1 MAEIRTFCAVHPAEG
16 LASKLA
22 ALPYDVY
29 SRDEAREQVKKAP
42 ESFLAIDRPET
53 QFPKDQ
59 DMYAPEV
66 YQKAHDMLEEW
77 IKRGSFVQDQQK
89 CYYLYELTM
98 EGRSQTGLVAC
109 ASIDDYLNGVIK
121 KHENTRAEKEQDRI
135 RHVDTC
141 NAQTG
146 PIFLAYRKDQTIA
159 EVTAK
164 IKQQKPMFAFVSED
178 GIGHKGW
185 SVDAK

>member
-89 CYYLYELTM
+89 CYYLYELM
-98 EGRSQTGLVAC
+98 MDGRSQTGLVAC

-135 RHVDTC
+135 RHLQCTDRTDLSC
-141 NAQTG
+141 LPQRSDDRRGDSKNKT
-146 PIFLAYRKDQTIA
+146 A
-159 EVTAK
+159 ETDVCVCLGRWHRT
-164 IKQQKPMFAFVSED
+164 
-178 GIGHKGW
+178 
-185 SVDAK
+185 

>member
-98 EGRSQTGLVAC
+98 DGRSQTGLVAC

-121 KHENTRAEKEQDRI
+121 KHEIQGQKKSRT
-135 RHVDTC
+135 VSDTSIP
-141 NAQTG
+141 AMHR
-146 PIFLAYRKDQTIA
+146 PARSFLP
-159 EVTAK
+159 TAK
-164 IKQQKPMFAFVSED
+164 IRRSQK
-178 GIGHKGW
+178 
-185 SVDAK
+185 

>member
-66 YQKAHDMLEEW
+66 YQKARSVFEGMLASGE
-77 IKRGSFVQDQQK
+77 FVRD
-89 CYYLYELTM
+89 
-98 EGRSQTGLVAC
+98 
-109 ASIDDYLNGVIK
+109 
-121 KHENTRAEKEQDRI
+121 
-135 RHVDTC
+135 
-141 NAQTG
+141 
-146 PIFLAYRKDQTIA
+146 
-159 EVTAK
+159 
-164 IKQQKPMFAFVSED
+164 
-178 GIGHKGW
+178 
-185 SVDAK
+185 DAKAYL

>member
-89 CYYLYELTM
+89 CYYQI
-98 EGRSQTGLVAC
+98 GRA
-109 ASIDDYLNGVIK
+109 
-121 KHENTRAEKEQDRI
+121 
-135 RHVDTC
+135 HV
-141 NAQTG
+141 
-146 PIFLAYRKDQTIA
+146 
-159 EVTAK
+159 
-164 IKQQKPMFAFVSED
+164 
-178 GIGHKGW
+178 
-185 SVDAK
+185 

>member
-29 SRDEAREQVKKAP
+29 SRDEAREQVKKVP

-66 YQKAHDMLEEW
+66 YQKAHDMLGN
-77 IKRGSFVQDQQK
+77 GS
-89 CYYLYELTM
+89 
-98 EGRSQTGLVAC
+98 
-109 ASIDDYLNGVIK
+109 
-121 KHENTRAEKEQDRI
+121 KEAPLCRI
-135 RHVDTC
+135 SRNV
-141 NAQTG
+141 
-146 PIFLAYRKDQTIA
+146 TIC
-159 EVTAK
+159 
-164 IKQQKPMFAFVSED
+164 MN
-178 GIGHKGW
+178 
-185 SVDAK
+185 

>member
-66 YQKAHDMLEEW
+66 YQKARSVCQIHASRCYDHQKRLLCAGSAEML
-77 IKRGSFVQDQQK
+77 
-89 CYYLYELTM
+89 L
-98 EGRSQTGLVAC
+98 
-109 ASIDDYLNGVIK
+109 
-121 KHENTRAEKEQDRI
+121 
-135 RHVDTC
+135 
-141 NAQTG
+141 
-146 PIFLAYRKDQTIA
+146 
-159 EVTAK
+159 
-164 IKQQKPMFAFVSED
+164 
-178 GIGHKGW
+178 
-185 SVDAK
+185 SV